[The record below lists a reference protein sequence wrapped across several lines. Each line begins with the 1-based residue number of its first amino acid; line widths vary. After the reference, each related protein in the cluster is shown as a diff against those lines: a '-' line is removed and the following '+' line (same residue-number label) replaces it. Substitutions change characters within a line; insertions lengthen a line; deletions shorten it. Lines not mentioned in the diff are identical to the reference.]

1 MTPRF
6 LTLADVAETL
16 NVSAAQAYAL
26 VRSGD
31 LPAIKVGGR
40 GQWRV
45 ESSVLEEFIGRKYEQ
60 TREFVREHP
69 FGGDGEAPSG

>member
-1 MTPRF
+1 M
-6 LTLADVAETL
+6 
-16 NVSAAQAYAL
+16 

-45 ESSVLEEFIGRKYEQ
+45 EASALEGMIQRAYTDTK
-60 TREFVREHP
+60 TFVAEHP
-69 FGGDGEAPSG
+69 FGGHVGVEPEDLD